1 VPVESKQTACETC
14 VARKKKCTH
23 GLGGPKEAE
32 IKREPDLATFQ
43 KPACGKTKRVQEEK
57 FTSNKVSKKSA
68 SGGKTKHVQEE
79 KPTSNKVSKK
89 SASGG
94 KTKHVQ
100 EEKPT
105 SNKVS
110 KEPALGGKSAVDEEQ
125 FPFGEEL
132 DLNLWDDA
140 LAQQYYDEEMAA
152 EDAINNKGLRDLLA
166 LDSDDPDDLR

>member
-1 VPVESKQTACETC
+1 MLTWKPCEVHEKGHRKCPTTCKDGKWVPVESKQTACETC
-14 VARKKKCTH
+14 VAKKKKCTH
-23 GLGGPKEAE
+23 AKEAE

-57 FTSNKVSKKSA
+57 FTSTKVSKKSA
-68 SGGKTKHVQEE
+68 SGGKTKHV
-79 KPTSNKVSKK
+79 K
-89 SASGG
+89 
-94 KTKHVQ
+94 

-132 DLNLWDDA
+132 DLNLWDDE

-152 EDAINNKGLRDLLA
+152 EDAINDQGLRDLLA
-166 LDSDDPDDLR
+166 SDDLR